1 MKPYQRLIQI
11 QAEKYGDRPVMYDR
25 NKLSDPWTAITWNVM
40 SDAVHAIAKALLEL
54 GVKSHDRLAQFSQN
68 KSENLIVDFA
78 AHSIR
83 AAIVPIYPTSSRDQV
98 DFITHDA
105 GTEIIFVGNQKQYD
119 IAVDI
124 LKQSKHLKKIIV
136 FEKSVKLD
144 DSIDSIY
151 YDELMNIGIK
161 SLKNKEITQRR
172 DESSE
177 EDMAC
182 LLYTS
187 GTTGNPKGVVITHC
201 MINEAIRI
209 HLIRLPHI
217 SDTDI
222 SLAFL
227 PLTHVFERMWCYFL
241 LYVGATI
248 YINHNPTEIQ
258 TTLKEVRPSVM
269 CAVPRF
275 WEKVQIGVKE
285 VLAGYT
291 PIKLALVTWALAIG
305 KKYNID
311 HLRIG
316 KKPNAWLSFRYKL
329 ADKLVYRILKHTMGL
344 ENAKILPVAGAKL
357 SDNIALFFRSL
368 GVPLVYGYGLT
379 ESTATVACYEDEYEI
394 GTVGTIMPDVEIKIG
409 EDNEILLRGKTI
421 LKGYYKNEEANK
433 KAFTPDGWFR
443 TGDTGKIRDKK
454 IILTERLKDLF
465 KTSNGK
471 YIAPQEIETRLG
483 ADKYIEQVAVIAN
496 ERNYVTALIA
506 PSLPALEKYAK
517 EHQIAYK
524 NLDELLLKPEIYK
537 LIEKRIAEHQKG
549 MASFELIK
557 KFTLIKIP
565 FTIETGEL
573 TNTLKIKRAVITQ
586 KYKKLI
592 DAMYS

>member
-54 GVKSHDRLAQFSQN
+54 GVKPHDRLAQFSQN

-105 GTEIIFVGNQKQYD
+105 GTEIIFVGNQKQYN

>member
-54 GVKSHDRLAQFSQN
+54 GVKPHDRLAQFSQN